1 MLANRV
7 VSLLF
12 PSRSHKV
19 LPPTPGGCDSVL
31 EFAPG
36 SVSLRVDGLPPPA
49 LDKVGTALSAPY
61 PDRVLGLGQGLN
73 GIWLGPPG
81 GMPET
86 PSQPC
91 PSRPPHSDRAA
102 EPRLKECR
110 V

>member
-12 PSRSHKV
+12 PTRSHKV
-19 LPPTPGGCDSVL
+19 LPPTPGGFDSVL
-31 EFAPG
+31 VFAPG

-81 GMPET
+81 VMLET
-86 PSQPC
+86 
-91 PSRPPHSDRAA
+91 RRNRVRAA
-102 EPRLKECR
+102 GRTLIAWRSPLEGM
-110 V
+110 